1 MLQDWNDGAI
11 KYFTQPPR
19 EAAEVT
25 IVSEL
30 AAEFD
35 RAQAPRVEL
44 TASAETK
51 PFVFAP
57 ADPRGAAGAGGA
69 VLARPDAAGVAAA
82 SIGGG
87 FGGGFGAKGGS
98 PGAVAA
104 VAKAGPTV
112 EMETEGGAEGGAEG
126 EGLAAKA
133 RRQQKEKKIP
143 RKQARLVRVRVG

>member
-57 ADPRGAAGAGGA
+57 ADPRGTAGAGGEKVSGIAARRWIRSAQNA
-69 VLARPDAAGVAAA
+69 VLTLRTPGYTP
-82 SIGGG
+82 GGIRSRSL
-87 FGGGFGAKGGS
+87 KS
-98 PGAVAA
+98 P
-104 VAKAGPTV
+104 
-112 EMETEGGAEGGAEG
+112 
-126 EGLAAKA
+126 
-133 RRQQKEKKIP
+133 
-143 RKQARLVRVRVG
+143 